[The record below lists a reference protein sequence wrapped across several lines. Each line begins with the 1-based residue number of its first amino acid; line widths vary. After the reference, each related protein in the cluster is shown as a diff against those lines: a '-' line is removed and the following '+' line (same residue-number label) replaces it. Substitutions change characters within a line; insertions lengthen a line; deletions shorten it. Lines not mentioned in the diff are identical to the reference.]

1 MGTNEITGHKVAVKI
16 MRKNKIRALNMYEKI
31 KREIRIGKFFNH
43 PHIVKLY
50 QYIDSAQYIFVV
62 IELAAGGELFE
73 LISRKEKVRPSA
85 F

>member
-1 MGTNEITGHKVAVKI
+1 
-16 MRKNKIRALNMYEKI
+16 MYEKI

-73 LISRKEKVRPSA
+73 LISRKEKVCLSTARNRFFSWRKMKQDA
-85 F
+85 FFSRSSLA

>member
-73 LISRKEKVRPSA
+73 LISRKEKVSQSD